1 MARHTTNLVPTPLP
15 RAAERCPEPCEPD
28 GEGSAGSLSEYRTQL
43 ELNSG
48 KNTAANIERYLSWD
62 VSWISMIDNYARE
75 KPNPTVVT

>member
-28 GEGSAGSLSEYRTQL
+28 GEGSAGSLSEYRTQI
-43 ELNSG
+43 ELNSD
-48 KNTAANIERYLSWD
+48 KNTAVNIERYLSWD

>member
-28 GEGSAGSLSEYRTQL
+28 GEGSAGSLSEYRTQI

-48 KNTAANIERYLSWD
+48 KNTAANIERYWMS
-62 VSWISMIDNYARE
+62 RE
-75 KPNPTVVT
+75 